1 MELNSDL
8 PEILESIDKFSPQ
21 ERTDLLCGIIDH
33 CCLDPHQLY
42 PLLGIDEKIVDEL
55 ANCQREYF
63 ESEHFH
69 RKCLDCI
76 PVETVRKYVNKFCI
90 DNQ

>member
-1 MELNSDL
+1 MKRNSDFL
-8 PEILESIDKFSPQ
+8 EILESIDKFSPQ

-55 ANCQREYF
+55 ANRQREYF
-63 ESEHFH
+63 ECEHFL
-69 RKCLDCI
+69 RKCLDYI